1 MTRPLFLGIIDRM
14 ASKQLP
20 PLTWL
25 RAFEAAGRFQSFRAA
40 AEELHLSPSAISHH
54 IRSLEEY
61 LAKPLFQRTGN
72 RVILTLEGSAYLA
85 EVSAGFTRLKNAAH
99 VIDNFDPQK
108 QLTIGAFPFLVN
120 ESLLPNLNQL
130 REMLGGREISVVSDT
145 RLEQL
150 TAADPNKRVD
160 AIIRYGNGK
169 FPGCTA
175 VKLTDITLV
184 PVASPELIERVGADR
199 LLAEGTRIIVDG
211 PFKGWDT
218 WARGAKVN
226 FAENTSKLSFDS
238 FVTALQAAEHGL
250 GITLGIRPFVDEW
263 LNQGRLATVTDQHI
277 NAGQGSYLVM
287 ARHDNLRT
295 DLALLTTWL
304 TNLFDN

>member
-1 MTRPLFLGIIDRM
+1 MV
-14 ASKQLP
+14 SKQLP

-25 RAFEAAGRFQSFRAA
+25 RAFEAAGRLQSFRLAA
-40 AEELHLSPSAISHH
+40 VELHLSPSAISHH

-72 RVILTLEGSAYLA
+72 RVVLTLEGSAYLA
-85 EVSAGFTRLKNAAH
+85 EISAGFSRLKKAAD
-99 VIDNFDPQK
+99 VIDNFGQQR

-120 ESLLPNLNQL
+120 ECLLPNLSQL
-130 REMLGGREISVVSDT
+130 REMLHGQEISVVSDT
-145 RLEQL
+145 RLELL
-150 TAADPNKRVD
+150 TAADPDKRVD
-160 AIIRYGNGK
+160 AIIRYGSGK
-169 FPGCTA
+169 FTGCTA
-175 VKLTDITLV
+175 VKLTDISLV
-184 PVASPELIERVGADR
+184 PVASPELIETMGAER

-218 WARGAKVN
+218 WARGAKVS
-226 FAENTSKLSFDS
+226 FVDDTPKLSFDS

-250 GITLGIRPFVDEW
+250 GMTLGIRPFVDGW
-263 LNQGRLATVTDQHI
+263 LKQGRLATVNDRHV

-287 ARHDNLRT
+287 ARHDNLRA

-304 TNLFDN
+304 TNLFNR